1 MASLVYYTLFG
12 FACLALPA
20 CGSSDPPVSAGDA
33 GISTIALAGPV
44 LLPDLTTPCTEAHTV
59 CLTVQM
65 PETIV
70 GPPTHL
76 AVGYYKKVPVMT
88 PAEARGVIPMPPL
101 LAGQMFRLKVE
112 DGNLTGQLY
121 PVVLVYMPTGG
132 DIIAVDNLDYT
143 AEATQT
149 YDFTGAA
156 LNVPETL
163 NLVYGI

>member
-1 MASLVYYTLFG
+1 MASLVHYTALG
-12 FACLALPA
+12 LACLVLPA
-20 CGSSDPPVSAGDA
+20 CGSSDPPVAAGDA
-33 GISTIALAGPV
+33 GISTIALAEPV
-44 LLPDLTTPCTEAHTV
+44 LLPDLTTQCTDPHTV

-65 PETIV
+65 PDMIP

-76 AVGYYKKVPVMT
+76 AVGYYEKVPVMT
-88 PAEARGVIPMPPL
+88 PAEARGVIQMPPL
-101 LAGQMFRLKVE
+101 VAGQMFRIKAD
-112 DGNLTGQLY
+112 DGNLMGQLY

-163 NLVYGI
+163 KLIYGI